1 MNAFKQEKKRKK
13 GLLDGEVLEHTVP
26 FLVDSF
32 ITGSSLNTATSAAST
47 VDAVANTRRHI
58 HDAPPFGPPA
68 FQDHRHTLF
77 HFSILKQLQY
87 SCNRFITQGNSC
99 HRLKDVFLR

>member
-1 MNAFKQEKKRKK
+1 MNEEKRSGRK

-32 ITGSSLNTATSAAST
+32 ITGSSLNIATSAAST
-47 VDAVANTRRHI
+47 VYAVANTCRHI

-68 FQDHRHTLF
+68 FPDHYPTSF
-77 HFSILKQLQY
+77 QFFILK
-87 SCNRFITQGNSC
+87 
-99 HRLKDVFLR
+99 